1 MGDVIHNKWY
11 LFTHLHVRYF
21 KWMFIGMGTNQLNFG
36 KKQSRVQ
43 NHLMPFSMS
52 WVFNIKCLLSSFTEW
67 VILTTSLLTLWL
79 FLIWACMRQIKITSS
94 MKFSKK
100 ATVVCLLFVFSNLFA
115 VWITSF
121 LSLNLLV
128 IFLICLQFGFGLI
141 FSWVWL
147 WFSIL
152 LVF

>member
-1 MGDVIHNKWY
+1 MY
-11 LFTHLHVRYF
+11 
-21 KWMFIGMGTNQLNFG
+21 IGMGTNQLVVWLQTNSNGTNQLNFG

-43 NHLMPFSMS
+43 NHLMPCSMS

-79 FLIWACMRQIKITSS
+79 FLIWVCMRQIKITSS

-128 IFLICLQFGFGLI
+128 IFLPLRTEFPVSGN
-141 FSWVWL
+141 S
-147 WFSIL
+147 
-152 LVF
+152 